1 MPTRYTRFGE
11 FFMQGVA
18 KALAE
23 GTTIDVPHV
32 GRCVVRNVQ
41 EPHLLGSNW
50 GTQVD
55 ISFPGSDSQMTI
67 GMYTFGSCLLDD
79 TEAITLP
86 DATYEDEA
94 DKEFPT
100 EHQEAWYRVL
110 DALEA
115 ELEAAGYAVGSAD
128 DSDFYIITDYMPSNG
143 ISCSVLKPKHVSHDL
158 ISRCQRIVKTESE
171 WNIWIRLEFNF
182 VDKRHKGHNE
192 HVLVRPD
199 RVVHDYD
206 ATRLAA
212 EFPNELPLLSA
223 GDA

>member
-11 FFMQGVA
+11 FFMQGLA
-18 KALAE
+18 KVLAE
-23 GTTIDVPHV
+23 GTVIEVPHV
-32 GRCVVRNVQ
+32 GRCLIRNVQ
-41 EPHLLGSNW
+41 EPYLLSSNW

-79 TEAITLP
+79 TEAIPLP
-86 DATYEDEA
+86 DPTYEDDA
-94 DKEFPT
+94 DKDYPP

-110 DALEA
+110 DLLEA
-115 ELEAAGYAVGSAD
+115 ELAAAGFTVGSSD
-128 DSDFYIITDYMPSNG
+128 DHDFYIITDYMPSAG
-143 ISCSVLKPKHVSHDL
+143 ISCSVLHPKLVSKEL
-158 ISRCQRIVKTESE
+158 ISRCQRIAKTESQ

-182 VDKRHKGHNE
+182 VDKRHSGYSE

-206 ATRLAA
+206 PIRLLA
-212 EFPNELPLLSA
+212 EFPNEIPLLA
-223 GDA
+223 TGDA